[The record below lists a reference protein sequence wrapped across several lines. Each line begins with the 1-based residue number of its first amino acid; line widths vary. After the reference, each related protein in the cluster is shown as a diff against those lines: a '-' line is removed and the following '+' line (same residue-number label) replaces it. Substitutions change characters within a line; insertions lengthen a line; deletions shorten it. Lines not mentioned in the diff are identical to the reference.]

1 MARLSLNLFVDSQTL
16 VSKRVHTSLP
26 LASAELMSLTQ
37 FIFIYL
43 DPNYLLDCL
52 ACYNED
58 PVQRISDK
66 MESFKGYYP
75 RRPLRSEPGSVAV
88 KNQYL
93 HLLATELFP
102 DCHVNLL
109 RDCLLQQ
116 KHSHIEA
123 VCEKILQEQ
132 QLPVR
137 LQPGI
142 IERHEYI
149 TSEQYRSQALN
160 QLTHDYP
167 NVRLVGHDIVVSL

>member
-1 MARLSLNLFVDSQTL
+1 MARLSLNLSVDSRTL
-16 VSKRVHTSLP
+16 VSATVDRLLP
-26 LASAELMSLTQ
+26 LALAESMSLTQ
-37 FIFIYL
+37 FIIFYL

-66 MESFKGYYP
+66 MVSFKGYYP
-75 RRPLRSEPGSVAV
+75 RRPLQSEPGSVVV

-93 HLLATELFP
+93 HFLATELFP

-109 RDCLLQQ
+109 RECLLQQ

-123 VCEKILQEQ
+123 VCEKIFQEQ

-137 LQPGI
+137 LQSGI
-142 IERHEYI
+142 IERHEFI
-149 TSEQYRSQALN
+149 TSEQYRFQALN

-167 NVRLVGHDIVVSL
+167 NVRLIYHAIVMIV